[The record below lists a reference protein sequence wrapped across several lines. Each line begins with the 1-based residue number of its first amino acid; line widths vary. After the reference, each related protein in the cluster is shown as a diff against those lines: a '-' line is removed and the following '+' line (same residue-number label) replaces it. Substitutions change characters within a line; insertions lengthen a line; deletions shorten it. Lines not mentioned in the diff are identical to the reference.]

1 MFHCQYITW
10 DYSAIGKAFDQEQP
24 LADADVMVLVTFK
37 QQLYKE
43 PS

>member
-1 MFHCQYITW
+1 MFHCQYISW
-10 DYSAIGKAFDQEQP
+10 DYSSKGKAFGQEQP

-43 PS
+43 PC